1 MKIQHITIFQ
11 KARVI
16 SLGDESNT
24 IERIWMVLH
33 GYGQLSKYFALKF
46 ESIAID
52 NTLVIAPEGLN
63 RFYLNGFSGRVGAT
77 WMTKEDRLTDIE
89 NNHHYLSAVF
99 EQCKSKFP
107 KAKFGVIAFSQGAAT
122 AVRWFCH
129 AQPKIQHLI
138 VWSGSFPEDLNWFE
152 DVQKLNKIPLT
163 FILGNQDEFIDET
176 KLAQQTQF
184 LRDKG
189 LNFNLIRFDGGHD
202 IDLKTLTEVNHL
214 L

>member
-1 MKIQHITIFQ
+1 MKTQHIIISQ
-11 KARVI
+11 KARIVT
-16 SLGDESNT
+16 LGEQSSQV
-24 IERIWMVLH
+24 ERIWLVLH
-33 GYGQLSKYFALKF
+33 GYGQLSKYFILKF
-46 ESIAID
+46 ESIAIG
-52 NTLVIAPEGLN
+52 NTLVVAPEGLN

-89 NNHHYLSAVF
+89 NNHNYLSAVF
-99 EQCKSKFP
+99 EEYKSKFP

-122 AVRWFCH
+122 AVRWYCH
-129 AQPKIQHLI
+129 AQPQIQQLI

-152 DVQKLNKIPLT
+152 DVKKLNKVPLT
-163 FILGNQDEFIDET
+163 FILGNRDEFIDET
-176 KLAQQTQF
+176 KLAEQSQF

-202 IDLKTLTEVNHL
+202 IDLKTLLEVNHL